1 MEIPVVMIVSPPSLI
16 DAGRSVPLVKE
27 IIAQFSEESS
37 RTLRNRETSPVT
49 IEVLS
54 ALREAG
60 ASIDP
65 LHSGSDDP
73 GLSRYFVIRVR
84 DDAKAEELA
93 QRLRSLEPT
102 EAAYIKPHEEA
113 P

>member
-1 MEIPVVMIVSPPSLI
+1 M
-16 DAGRSVPLVKE
+16 KE
-27 IIAQFSEESS
+27 IIAQFNAESS
-37 RTLRNRETSPVT
+37 RALRSRETGPVT
-49 IEVLS
+49 IDLLNV
-54 ALREAG
+54 LREAG
-60 ASIDP
+60 GSIEP
-65 LHSGSDDP
+65 LHPGSDDP
-73 GLSRYFVIRVR
+73 GLSRYFVIRVQ